1 MLVCHSHVPLEILIV
16 EGVGAAAAAPRSGE
30 LHRDGAR
37 LRRRRRRLDGGGGA
51 VGDGGT
57 GMAVGLDGDEARVG
71 RHGEA
76 DERLRSGD
84 AEMAHVWKISP
95 PYKLH
100 SLIVESVECE

>member
-1 MLVCHSHVPLEILIV
+1 MPLEILIV

-37 LRRRRRRLDGGGGA
+37 RTRRRRRRLDGGGGA

-71 RHGEA
+71 GHGEA

-84 AEMAHVWKISP
+84 PEVAHIWNISH
-95 PYKLH
+95 PYKLY
-100 SLIVESVECE
+100 SLIVHCE